1 MNVGQTLRKRWKR
14 KEMRGGCI
22 AFALVGVFVMG
33 YNSVQVACASSVQ
46 VGNAQNSTATSAQVS
61 QADALFNKGVVL
73 CQQGHAQEAL
83 ETWDKLILQFGNAQ
97 NSNIQRDVA
106 SALLNKGSLLI
117 KFDHRHQEARAA
129 WDELIRRF
137 GKTQNPM
144 IQQIVTWGRNAL
156 AKLPK

>member
-1 MNVGQTLRKRWKR
+1 MNANKTLRKELKKR
-14 KEMRGGCI
+14 GMRDACMVI
-22 AFALVGVFVMG
+22 ALVGVSVMG
-33 YNSVQVACASSVQ
+33 YNPVQAASASSVQ
-46 VGNAQNSTATSAQVS
+46 VGNVQNSAQAS
-61 QADALFNKGVVL
+61 QADALFNKGVML

-83 ETWDKLILQFGNAQ
+83 ETWDKLVLQFGNAQ
-97 NSNIQRDVA
+97 NPNIQRDVA

-144 IQQIVTWGRNAL
+144 IQQIVTWARGAL
-156 AKLPK
+156 AKLPQ